1 MSDFLALPIT
11 QSARQTAQIFR
22 QQQSTPEK
30 AKQVYLNT
38 LAVWAVKDYLSM
50 MEIPCNL
57 EASDSWNP
65 VIRLCADVAD
75 LVVSGIGR
83 LECRPILPQAVTC
96 ALPPEVWSDRIG
108 YLVVVIDEEHRQAC
122 LLGFTPSASTGSIP
136 LNQLQPLES
145 LLAHISEFMPSVSP
159 QSVLVTGGPWT
170 DLSQWVKGIFD
181 QSWQLVDTL
190 LQPSASELTF
200 NFRSAATTSTFDL
213 EAESVSIKRAKLVRF
228 KDNKADLSLV
238 LILNLLQTD
247 VDGKRTIRVQLCPSG
262 YVPYLP
268 ANFVLRVLD
277 SQKTTFLEAQS
288 RQADNYL
295 QLQFSGLPGEQFH
308 LSLEQGNQAIT
319 ETFVI

>member
-11 QSARQTAQIFR
+11 QSARQTAQTFR

-65 VIRLCADVAD
+65 VIRLCADIAD

-122 LLGFTPSASTGSIP
+122 LLGFTPSVSTDSIP

-145 LLAHISEFMPSVSP
+145 LLAHISEFVPAVSP
-159 QSVLVTGGPWT
+159 QSVLVTGEPWADLSPQSVSTNGRPWT
-170 DLSQWVKGIFD
+170 DLSQWGQRYI
-181 QSWQLVDTL
+181 
-190 LQPSASELTF
+190 
-200 NFRSAATTSTFDL
+200 
-213 EAESVSIKRAKLVRF
+213 
-228 KDNKADLSLV
+228 
-238 LILNLLQTD
+238 
-247 VDGKRTIRVQLCPSG
+247 
-262 YVPYLP
+262 
-268 ANFVLRVLD
+268 
-277 SQKTTFLEAQS
+277 
-288 RQADNYL
+288 
-295 QLQFSGLPGEQFH
+295 
-308 LSLEQGNQAIT
+308 
-319 ETFVI
+319 